1 MSVTI
6 MLGGGLDEIGP
17 ALEGAI
23 HLTKR
28 MKTTLSGL
36 CVLPDPTNSMV
47 YVTGAETVV
56 MSAAAISSLTEAQE
70 KLVKDYKQ
78 SFADQTKAAGS
89 WLKADFRKETGS
101 VASYAAAAASLADAL
116 VVPKGAT
123 QSAHPLNAVFEHVLM
138 EANLPLVLAA
148 SEPKTSDT
156 CLIAWDGSPLAARAV
171 RLHMP
176 LIKSYKK
183 VVIAQNPEKVR
194 HQWAH
199 VCQDSKERLTEML
212 REERLEVINV
222 ELDGPISDA
231 LLETA
236 DAHDASLI
244 VMGAYGH
251 SRIGQMLFGGT
262 TSKLLHNN
270 AAPALALCR

>member
-36 CVLPDPTNSMV
+36 CVLPDPANSMV

-89 WLKADFRKETGS
+89 WLKADFSKETGS

-212 REERLEVINV
+212 REERLEVINI
-222 ELDGPISDA
+222 ELDGPVSDA
-231 LLETA
+231 LLEAA

>member
-17 ALEGAI
+17 ALESAI
-23 HLTKR
+23 HFTKR

-36 CVLPDPTNSMV
+36 CVLPDPAISMV

-89 WLKADFRKETGS
+89 WLKADFSKETGS

-212 REERLEVINV
+212 REERLEVINI
-222 ELDGPISDA
+222 ELDGPVSDA